1 MDPFSNDTWY
11 WYSETSNMDGQHW
24 HYVDANQLSGQSNF
38 LSKTFFAS
46 FFFLF
51 VSSIIFVVF
60 WRKTMSNNTKTNK
73 TPLAHIFFLIAGILL
88 VVYYLL
94 SEGMPSLGNNIVSLM
109 KFIVELFILIL
120 LIGSISI
127 SCLAERDAKVR
138 LNLLLQPYWFLLSLV
153 LIQ

>member
-1 MDPFSNDTWY
+1 
-11 WYSETSNMDGQHW
+11 
-24 HYVDANQLSGQSNF
+24 
-38 LSKTFFAS
+38 
-46 FFFLF
+46 
-51 VSSIIFVVF
+51 
-60 WRKTMSNNTKTNK
+60 MSNNTKTNK